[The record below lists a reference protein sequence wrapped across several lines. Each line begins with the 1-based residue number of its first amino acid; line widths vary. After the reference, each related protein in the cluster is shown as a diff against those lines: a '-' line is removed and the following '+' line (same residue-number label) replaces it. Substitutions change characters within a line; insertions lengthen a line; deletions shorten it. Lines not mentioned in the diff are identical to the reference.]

1 MEKKIILKDPEDKL
15 YKIGFLDGKEKTNT
29 NLEKNLPADIKS
41 LNPRG
46 PQRYIEGFIAGNE
59 EAIKEKNENIN
70 QPKTRFI

>member
-41 LNPRG
+41 LNLIVL
-46 PQRYIEGFIAGNE
+46 QRYIEGFIAGNE
-59 EAIKEKNENIN
+59 EAIKENNENIN
-70 QPKTRFI
+70 QPKTR